1 MRSFFGTVMRR
12 NHPFHP
18 LSLRTG
24 AGLAA
29 FALAPSIWAADP
41 APVIDDSLLATLPQV
56 TVKAAKAKKPDL
68 HKQMSSGALGSKAAI
83 DTPFSLK
90 SVSSEEIQQR
100 QAGILS
106 EAVKYDASVTS
117 ISSSYGTHPA
127 TLAVRGLPLDD
138 LNGYKVDGM
147 ANINRGVEMP
157 LEMFDSV
164 EVLKGLSGFMYGFG
178 SPGGIVNYVTK
189 RPTDK
194 SIFSVDAGY
203 QSDNVYKEHV
213 DVGGRLDDPRFG
225 YRLNLVHEEGDAASG
240 GSSVNRT
247 AVGLALDAKLTDDLT
262 LNFDTLY
269 QQRTTSGGTDIVV
282 SPSYSLPKAIDGSK
296 RLYSNGSYTDV
307 DYSLSTLSATYQF
320 NPNWQGKLAYRY
332 SDSDRR
338 YVKDQYQISSNSGN
352 YSDKVTSEYHG
363 YEYNDA
369 MGTLEGKFDTGW
381 FSHDV
386 VLGGSYSQLDSR
398 KSVNTPKT
406 TVGKGNLYDPTIFSV
421 YDIDYSGGTYG
432 DDQIK
437 ESAVFASDTIGL
449 GEQWSLLLG
458 LRNETFREMTHDS
471 ATSDAVRYKAR
482 PATPTVALMY
492 KPIKDLTAYVSY
504 VESLEAGGTA
514 PTGTVNEDST
524 LGPLR
529 SKQYEIGMKVQ
540 RRNWSATAAA
550 FRIDRGAEYTNS
562 QNEYV
567 QSGTI
572 RYQGLELNAS
582 VDPIDSLTLEGSVM
596 SLDSE
601 YLDAGDVDGNRAAGA
616 AHYQAAA
623 QATYRIGALPGLFVR
638 AGAQR
643 IGPMAVDSGNV
654 NTLDAYNLFDAGGG
668 YRMKLA
674 GGHALTFGA
683 NVTNLANKKYWTW
696 YQENYLQPGSPR
708 TLSVN
713 ARYDF

>member
-1 MRSFFGTVMRR
+1 MRR
-12 NHPFHP
+12 NHPFHA
-18 LSLRTG
+18 LALRTG

-29 FALAPSIWAADP
+29 FALASSIWAADP
-41 APVIDDSLLATLPQV
+41 APVIDDSVLATLPQV

-68 HKQMSSGALGSKAAI
+68 HKKMSSGALGSKAAI

-194 SIFSVDAGY
+194 TIFSVDAGY
-203 QSDNVYKEHV
+203 QSSNVYKEHI

-225 YRLNLVHEEGDAASG
+225 YRLNLVHEEGNAASG
-240 GSSVNRT
+240 SAAVNRT

-269 QQRTTSGGTDIVV
+269 QQRATSGGTDIVV
-282 SPSYSLPKAIDGSK
+282 NTKYVLPKAIDGSK

-320 NPNWQGKLAYRY
+320 SPNWQGKLAYRY

-338 YVKDQYQISSNSGN
+338 YVKDQYQITSNSGN

-369 MGTLEGKFDTGW
+369 MGTLEGKFNTGW

-386 VLGGSYSQLDSR
+386 VLGSSYSQLDSR

-406 TVGKGNLYDPTIFSV
+406 TVGTGNLYDPTRFSV
-421 YDIDYSGGTYG
+421 YNIDYSGGTYG

-449 GEQWSLLLG
+449 GEQWSLMLG
-458 LRNETFREMTHDS
+458 LRNETFREQTHDS
-471 ATSDAVRYKAR
+471 ATSDAVNYKAR

-514 PTGTVNEDST
+514 PTGTLNEDTT

-562 QNEYV
+562 ANEYV

-582 VDPIDSLTLEGSVM
+582 VDPIDNLTLDGSIM

-601 YLDAGDVDGNRAAGA
+601 YMDAGDVDGNRAAGA

-623 QATYRIGALPGLFVR
+623 QATYRIGAVPGLFVR

-643 IGPMAVDSGNV
+643 IGPMAVDSENV
-654 NTLDAYNLFDAGGG
+654 NTLGAYNLFDAGGG
-668 YRMKLA
+668 YRLKLA
-674 GGHALTFGA
+674 GGHAVTFGA

>member
-1 MRSFFGTVMRR
+1 MLRK
-12 NHPFHP
+12 HPFHA
-18 LSLRTG
+18 LSVRTG

-29 FALAPSIWAADP
+29 FALAPSIWAADA
-41 APVIDDSLLATLPQV
+41 APVIDDSVLATLPQV
-56 TVKAAKAKKPDL
+56 TVKAAKAKKPEL
-68 HKQMSSGALGSKAAI
+68 HKKMSGGALGSKAAI
-83 DTPFSLK
+83 DTPFSIK

-106 EAVKYDASVTS
+106 EAVKYNASVTS

-164 EVLKGLSGFMYGFG
+164 EVLQGLSGFMYGFG
-178 SPGGIVNYVTK
+178 SPGGIVNYVSK

-194 SIFSVDAGY
+194 TLFSVDAGY
-203 QSDNVYKEHV
+203 QSDNLYKEHI
-213 DVGGRLDDPRFG
+213 DLGGRLDDPRFG

-240 GSSVNRT
+240 GAAVNRT

-262 LNFDTLY
+262 INFDTLY
-269 QQRTTSGGTDIVV
+269 QQRKTSGGTDIVV
-282 SPSYSLPKAIDGSK
+282 NTAYALPKTIDGSK

-320 NPNWQGKLAYRY
+320 SPNWQGRLAYRY

-338 YVKDQYQISSNSGN
+338 YVKDQYQITSNSGN
-352 YSDKVTSEYHG
+352 YYDKVTSEYHG
-363 YEYNDA
+363 YDYNQA
-369 MGTLEGKFDTGW
+369 MGTLEGKFTTGW
-381 FSHDV
+381 FSHDL
-386 VLGGSYSQLDSR
+386 VLGSSYSDLQSR
-398 KSVNTPKT
+398 KSVNTPKS

-432 DDQIK
+432 DDSIK
-437 ESAVFASDTIGL
+437 ESAVFASDTLGL
-449 GEQWSLLLG
+449 GEHWSLLVG
-458 LRNETFREMTHDS
+458 LRNETFREETHDS
-471 ATSDAVRYKAR
+471 ATSEAVRYKAR

-492 KPIKDLTAYVSY
+492 KPIQDVTVYASY

-514 PTGTVNEDST
+514 PTTADNADQT
-524 LGPLR
+524 LAPLR
-529 SKQYEIGMKVQ
+529 SKQYEIGVKAQ
-540 RRNWSATAAA
+540 RRNWSATAAT

-562 QNEYV
+562 DNVYV

-572 RYQGLELNAS
+572 RYQGIELAGS
-582 VDPIDSLTLEGSVM
+582 VDPIDSLTLEGSIM

-601 YLDAGDVDGNRAAGA
+601 YQDAGDVDGNRAAGA
-616 AHYQAAA
+616 AHYQAGA
-623 QATYRIGALPGLFVR
+623 QATYRIGAVPGLFVR

-654 NTLDAYNLFDAGGG
+654 HTLDAYSLFDAGGG

-683 NVTNLANKKYWTW
+683 NVTNLANHRYWTW

>member
-1 MRSFFGTVMRR
+1 MLRK
-12 NHPFHP
+12 HPFHA
-18 LSLRTG
+18 LSVRTG

-29 FALAPSIWAADP
+29 FALAPSIWAADT
-41 APVIDDSLLATLPQV
+41 APVIDDSVLATLPQV
-56 TVKAAKAKKPDL
+56 TVKAAKAKKPEL
-68 HKQMSSGALGSKAAI
+68 HKKMSGGALGSKAAI
-83 DTPFSLK
+83 DTPFSIK

-106 EAVKYDASVTS
+106 EAVKYNASVTS
-117 ISSSYGTHPA
+117 ISASYGTHPA

-164 EVLKGLSGFMYGFG
+164 EVLQGLSGFMYGFG
-178 SPGGIVNYVTK
+178 SPGGIVNYVSK

-194 SIFSVDAGY
+194 TLFSVDAGY
-203 QSDNVYKEHV
+203 QSDNLYKEHI
-213 DVGGRLDDPRFG
+213 DLGGRLDDPRFG

-240 GSSVNRT
+240 GAAVNRT

-269 QQRTTSGGTDIVV
+269 QQRKTSGGTDIVV
-282 SPSYSLPKAIDGSK
+282 STAYALPKAIDGSK

-320 NPNWQGKLAYRY
+320 SPNWQGRLAYRY

-338 YVKDQYQISSNSGN
+338 YVKDQYQISSDSGN

-363 YEYNDA
+363 YDYNQA
-369 MGTLEGKFDTGW
+369 MGTLEGKFTTGW

-386 VLGGSYSQLDSR
+386 VLGGSYSDLQSR
-398 KSVNTPKT
+398 KSVNTPKS

-432 DDQIK
+432 DDSIK

-449 GEQWSLLLG
+449 GEHWSLLAG
-458 LRNETFREMTHDS
+458 LRNETFREETHDG
-471 ATSDAVRYKAR
+471 AGEDGVRYKAR

-492 KPIKDLTAYVSY
+492 KPIQDVTVYASY

-514 PTGTVNEDST
+514 PTTAENADQT
-524 LGPLR
+524 LAPLR
-529 SKQYEIGMKVQ
+529 SKQYEIGVKAQ

-550 FRIDRGAEYTNS
+550 FRIDRGAEYTNGD
-562 QNEYV
+562 NVYV

-572 RYQGLELNAS
+572 RYQGIELAGS
-582 VDPIDSLTLEGSVM
+582 VDPIDNLTLEGSIM

-601 YLDAGDVDGNRAAGA
+601 YQDAGDVDGNRAAGA
-616 AHYQAAA
+616 AHYQAGA
-623 QATYRIGALPGLFVR
+623 QATYRIGAVPGLFVR

-654 NTLDAYNLFDAGGG
+654 HTLDAYSLFDAGGG
-668 YRMKLA
+668 YRMRLA

-683 NVTNLANKKYWTW
+683 NVTNLANHKYWTW

>member
-1 MRSFFGTVMRR
+1 MRR
-12 NHPFHP
+12 HHPFHA
-18 LSLRTG
+18 LCLRTG
-24 AGLAA
+24 AGLMA

-41 APVIDDSLLATLPQV
+41 APVIDDSVLATLPQV

-68 HKQMSSGALGSKAAI
+68 HKKMAAGALGSKAAI
-83 DTPFSLK
+83 DTPFSVK
-90 SVSSEEIQQR
+90 SISSEEIQQR

-157 LEMFDSV
+157 LEMFDSI

-194 SIFSVDAGY
+194 TVFSVAAGY
-203 QSDNVYKEHV
+203 QSNNLYKEQV

-225 YRLNLVHEEGDAASG
+225 YRLNLVHEEGNAASG
-240 GSSVNRT
+240 HAAVNRT
-247 AVGLALDAKLTDDLT
+247 AVGLSLDAKLTDDLT

-269 QQRTTSGGTDIVV
+269 QQRATSGGTDIIVNTA
-282 SPSYSLPKAIDGSK
+282 YALPKPIDGSK

-320 NPNWQGKLAYRY
+320 SPDWQGKLAYRY

-338 YVKDQYQISSNSGN
+338 YTKDQYTITSNSGN
-352 YSDKVTSEYHG
+352 YSDKASTEYHG
-363 YEYNDA
+363 YDYNDA
-369 MGTLEGKFDTGW
+369 MGTLEGKFTTGW

-386 VLGGSYSQLDSR
+386 VLGASYSELDSH
-398 KSVNTPKT
+398 KSAQATTKA
-406 TVGKGNLYDPTIFSV
+406 TVGKGNLYDPTLSSV
-421 YDIDYSGGTYG
+421 YQYEYWGGTYG

-437 ESAVFASDTIGL
+437 EAAVFASDTIGL
-449 GEQWSLLLG
+449 GEHWSLLLG
-458 LRNETFREMTHDS
+458 LRNENFREKTHD
-471 ATSDAVRYKAR
+471 AIGTDGVNYRAR

-492 KPIKDLTAYVSY
+492 KPIKDVTVYTSY
-504 VESLEAGGTA
+504 VESLEAGGSAPDTA
-514 PTGTVNEDST
+514 ANYPAVM
-524 LGPLR
+524 GPLR
-529 SKQYEIGMKVQ
+529 SKQYELGVKAQ

-562 QNEYV
+562 DNEYV

-572 RYQGLELNAS
+572 RYQGLEFNAT

-601 YLDAGDVDGNRAAGA
+601 YIDAGDVDGNRAAGA

-623 QATYRIGALPGLFVR
+623 QATYRIGAVPGLFVR

-668 YRMKLA
+668 YRFKLA

-683 NVTNLANKKYWTW
+683 NVTNLANHKYWTW